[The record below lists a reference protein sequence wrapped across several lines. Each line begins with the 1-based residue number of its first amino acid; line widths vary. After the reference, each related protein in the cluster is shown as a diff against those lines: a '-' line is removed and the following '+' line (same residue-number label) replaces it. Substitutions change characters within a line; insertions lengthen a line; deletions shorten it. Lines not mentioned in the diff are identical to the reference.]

1 MKQIEIEIDGINY
14 KTFVRDN
21 VEITLDVETITC
33 DSPVEIARKKNK
45 KRSPMRGS
53 EIFPPIAGKI
63 VDLIPVGKKIKK
75 GDVVAT
81 IEAMKMYNR
90 IFSPVSGIVKSVNYS
105 VGDNAVRSTSLVIIE
120 KN

>member
-1 MKQIEIEIDGINY
+1 MKQIEIEIDGIVY
-14 KTFVRDN
+14 KTNVRDN
-21 VEITLDVETITC
+21 VEITLDVETLTC
-33 DSPVEIARKKNK
+33 DNVDKIDRNK
-45 KRSPMRGS
+45 KRSPKRRS

-63 VDLIPVGKKIKK
+63 VDLIPVGKKIRK

-90 IFSPVSGIVKSVNYS
+90 IFSPVDGIVKTVNYS
-105 VGDNAVRSTSLVIIE
+105 VGDNAIRSTSLVIIE